1 MARTKSVK
9 TIGLSGRDGGELASA
24 VDLCLT
30 VPHPDTARIQEVHG
44 MLVHF
49 FCQMIEDE
57 LFS

>member
-1 MARTKSVK
+1 MK
-9 TIGLSGRDGGELASA
+9 TLGLAGRDGGELAKG

-30 VPHPDTARIQEVHG
+30 VPHQDTARIQEVHG

-57 LFS
+57 LFP